1 MEVIDC
7 PVLSQHFPSVKLTS
21 MCTLVALA
29 VALQGGKICS
39 LDLNEGVDLALKLG
53 ITSPIEGGISAA
65 GCVRLAMEFGNPAF
79 GALGENATAV
89 EGQRLIKK
97 HLKLGAPVVVMTTA
111 NLDPSGCGHAQCIVG
126 MDQDNNLLIHDSYSS
141 IVSRGPPSKEHS
153 LGDPRWTSR
162 AGQFLV
168 SWQEFDRFFS
178 LPLPLALY
186 IFY

>member
-111 NLDPSGCGHAQCIVG
+111 NLDPSGCGHAQCIVVQLYPG
-126 MDQDNNLLIHDSYSS
+126 DRPLKNILWEIPD
-141 IVSRGPPSKEHS
+141 GPP
-153 LGDPRWTSR
+153 G
-162 AGQFLV
+162 LV
-168 SWQEFDRFFS
+168 SFWFPGKS
-178 LPLPLALY
+178 LTGHGIPLIIIY
-186 IFY
+186 RSQMRCGTQKV